1 MSAASA
7 RTTRSGGAPY
17 WVGRVVET
25 LLLLAALVG
34 IGMFAWSIVD
44 IVRIES
50 GPAGGHE
57 TSSVLPPY
65 MWPGVLIFVVAMVLL
80 QIVRVLLVRVRREDG
95 TPRADARG
103 AAAAAT
109 AEALAEDEDDGRAL
123 GAGGDS
129 GVGGR

>member
-1 MSAASA
+1 MSAAPA
-7 RTTRSGGAPY
+7 HPTRAAGASY

-50 GPAGGHE
+50 GPLGGRE

-65 MWPGVLIFVVAMVLL
+65 MWPGVLIFIVAMVLL
-80 QIVRVLLVRVRREDG
+80 QLVRALLVRVRRDDG

-109 AEALAEDEDDGRAL
+109 AEALAEGDDDVRPVEAGTDS
-123 GAGGDS
+123 GAGGQ
-129 GVGGR
+129 